1 MKTSIMLQII
11 NVMYLSNILQNFSSS
26 PLKAAILTTTEAIKT
41 SQNKLSKNK
50 TKKLSEPKSVI
61 LNIYFV
67 VLLFSYIKNTFML
80 FLT

>member
-1 MKTSIMLQII
+1 MLQII
-11 NVMYLSNILQNFSSS
+11 NGMYLLNILQNFSSS
-26 PLKAAILTTTEAIKT
+26 PLKAAILTTTTTEAIKT

-67 VLLFSYIKNTFML
+67 I
-80 FLT
+80 